1 MFETKLPIIVL
12 CIIFFAI
19 SCFGFFS
26 GRSELF
32 NLRNSNKEFGKLLKQ
47 SGLDKEQLNAKLQET
62 ERRLSDS
69 TKRIADDQ
77 IAMAAISAE
86 LDRRINREKQ
96 TELRSK
102 ETINKYISQLEDVS
116 GRLRESEDK
125 YKRIEE
131 LLRQGNT
138 DTTNARRI
146 LEEIRERG
154 PIKTSD

>member
-12 CIIFFAI
+12 CVIFFAI
-19 SCFGFFS
+19 ICFGLFS

-32 NLRNSNKEFGKLLKQ
+32 NLRNSNKEFGELLKQ
-47 SGLDKEQLNAKLQET
+47 SRLDNEQLNVKLQET
-62 ERRLSDS
+62 ERRLTSS

-77 IAMAAISAE
+77 VTMAAISAE
-86 LDRRINREKQ
+86 LDKRINREKQ

-102 ETINKYISQLEDVS
+102 ETINSYISKLEDVT

-138 DTTNARRI
+138 DTSDARGI
-146 LEEIRERG
+146 LEEIRKRG
-154 PIKTSD
+154 PIKITN